1 MIKVSIII
9 PTYNEA
15 KNLPFLVEEI
25 FKSINK
31 EKIDLELIIVDDNS
45 PDDTGKIADDLS
57 KMYSMQVI
65 HREGKLGL
73 GSAVREG
80 FAHSSRDYL
89 GVMDGDLSHDPKI
102 LNDLI
107 ECLDS
112 YDITVGSRF
121 EVESSVEKWNW
132 RRKFISHSGVA
143 AARVLTKIKDPL
155 SGYFFMRRK
164 VIDNIKLST
173 KGYKILLEIMV
184 KGNYGQFKEI
194 PFTFR
199 LRKYSV
205 SKLNY
210 KEYLLFLQQLIDYTI
225 YKIFKKNARNK
236 R

>member
-15 KNLPFLVEEI
+15 KNISLLCKEI
-25 FKSINK
+25 FDSINK
-31 EKIDLELIIVDDNS
+31 NIDMELIFVDDNS
-45 PDDTGKIADDLS
+45 PDGTGQIAENMK
-57 KMYSMQVI
+57 KMYPVRVI
-65 HREGKLGL
+65 HRSGKLGL
-73 GSAVREG
+73 GSAVIEG
-80 FAHSSRDYL
+80 FKNTDREIL
-89 GVMDGDLSHDPKI
+89 GVMDADLSHDPKI

-107 ECLDS
+107 ECLDF
-112 YDITVGSRF
+112 YDIVIGSRF

-132 RRKFISHSGVA
+132 RRKFISRSGVA
-143 AARVLTKIKDPL
+143 AARILTRIKDPL
-155 SGYFFMRRK
+155 SGYFFMHRK

-184 KGNYGQFKEI
+184 KGNYDRCKEI

-210 KEYLLFLQQLIDYTI
+210 KEYFLFLRQLIDYAI

-236 R
+236 